1 MPIEAADK
9 TTERATK
16 EISDSVGRGLS
27 RRARAHRQ
35 SEIPEIVLD
44 VRRMERMYS
53 MLIDRFGL
61 PSFLGNNIPMDS
73 HDAAG
78 PNHRPI
84 GNLRVARSTY
94 APAYPGRSGSRA

>member
-1 MPIEAADK
+1 
-9 TTERATK
+9 
-16 EISDSVGRGLS
+16 
-27 RRARAHRQ
+27 
-35 SEIPEIVLD
+35 
-44 VRRMERMYS
+44 

-94 APAYPGRSGSRA
+94 TPLLTPIRIACVMGAFVLLSRLRQSFV